1 MERVGET
8 DQYFRVDV
16 AGLPA
21 GRPPAVALAASGY
34 PALVEANLPRLV
46 GAFVTPAVTWPSS
59 AANAWG
65 RRGRCLSPEGM
76 TDLPGQRPRHGAG
89 MRAARRGG
97 HHPQPVPGRVLDQD
111 GHDVPG
117 RVRVEMPVCVPHHL
131 RNQRGVQVG
140 ELTRKTLRY
149 MINRAAFGIGGHHL
163 QGAGVRWA
171 RSIGQTDAPPRRVGG
186 IRARSDTRAIPCG

>member
-1 MERVGET
+1 MSFSPLSGCRGRSGMERVGET

-89 MRAARRGG
+89 MRA
-97 HHPQPVPGRVLDQD
+97 V
-111 GHDVPG
+111 
-117 RVRVEMPVCVPHHL
+117 
-131 RNQRGVQVG
+131 
-140 ELTRKTLRY
+140 
-149 MINRAAFGIGGHHL
+149 
-163 QGAGVRWA
+163 
-171 RSIGQTDAPPRRVGG
+171 RRVVG
-186 IRARSDTRAIPCG
+186 ITRSRSLAASWTRIGTTSLVGWVSKCR